1 MSTAFK
7 YWLLWMWWF
16 CLYGINH
23 RNGTAHQPTSFH
35 LGQTITL
42 LLPSLWD
49 QCVGCF
55 TSPTSL
61 TRGGER
67 NDMITWTAEVDV
79 DHTNNMMSSV
89 ILALIINPAW
99 GMGPGMVTLLC
110 DFTAAVSKRS
120 HYLHFA
126 ALHNW
131 LAIAFKS
138 FWHGVQHKRVY
149 IDWFFYLRITWPS
162 INIRLSACRSRSL
175 SVPLSLFH
183 SIFTPSTASS

>member
-23 RNGTAHQPTSFH
+23 RNGTAHQPTSF
-35 LGQTITL
+35 
-42 LLPSLWD
+42 LPSLWD

-89 ILALIINPAW
+89 ILALIINSAW

-110 DFTAAVSKRS
+110 DFTAAVSKGS

-126 ALHNW
+126 LRGTSQLTCNC
-131 LAIAFKS
+131 LQVLLTRRSTQTCLYRLVFLSPYNMAFN
-138 FWHGVQHKRVY
+138 QH
-149 IDWFFYLRITWPS
+149 PS
-162 INIRLSACRSRSL
+162 VCLPIS
-175 SVPLSLFH
+175 
-183 SIFTPSTASS
+183 